1 MAETPQQ
8 PSTCRAGRRQVEQ
21 TLMHEIREPHTS
33 GVRPQPQLPAH
44 PQPAGEAL
52 SFCYKSFHSSPS
64 RSRLRSC
71 TRPSGDG
78 GRVYFMWKVST
89 S

>member
-1 MAETPQQ
+1 MTETPQQ
-8 PSTCRAGRRQVEQ
+8 ARTCRGEFRRVEQ
-21 TLMHEIREPHTS
+21 ALIQQLREPYTS
-33 GVRPQPQLPAH
+33 SVRYQPQLPAH

-64 RSRLRSC
+64 RSRLRSY
-71 TRPSGDG
+71 TRRGGGG
-78 GRVYFMWKVST
+78 GRAYFMWKVST